1 MFAVHFVVADRRD
14 SRMIPVVYPGERPP
28 SLTSPAILKSDWETL
43 VIGASGGSFIT
54 GGFASVR

>member
-1 MFAVHFVVADRRD
+1 
-14 SRMIPVVYPGERPP
+14 MIPVVYPGERPP

-54 GGFASVR
+54 GGFASVRKQ